1 MGDRVWLY
9 VPAVK
14 PGKTKKLSTLW
25 RGPYT
30 VIDRT
35 GPVNYCIQLIG
46 STTTA
51 IVHRN
56 QLKPCFGNPNRVVR
70 QLQSSSTSSD
80 RPTPQQQPAR
90 SYRDALL
97 STPIP
102 PGGYTSSSS
111 IGTQVNTS
119 ARPIR
124 NRRPPDRYGVVAYQD
139 YIILWGTRAWRG
151 SCVVY

>member
-1 MGDRVWLY
+1 MQPFAVGAWWQ
-9 VPAVK
+9 AVK

-46 STTTA
+46 SATTV

-56 QLKPCFGNPNRVVR
+56 RLKPCFGNPNRVLR
-70 QLQSSSTSSD
+70 QLQPPSTDSD
-80 RPTPQQQPAR
+80 RPRPRPQPTR

-97 STPIP
+97 STPTP
-102 PGGYTSSSS
+102 LGGYTSSSS
-111 IGTQVNTS
+111 IGTNMNNPPTS
-119 ARPIR
+119 ARPLR
-124 NRRPPDRYGVVAYQD
+124 DRRPPDRYGAY
-139 YIILWGTRAWRG
+139 
-151 SCVVY
+151 VY